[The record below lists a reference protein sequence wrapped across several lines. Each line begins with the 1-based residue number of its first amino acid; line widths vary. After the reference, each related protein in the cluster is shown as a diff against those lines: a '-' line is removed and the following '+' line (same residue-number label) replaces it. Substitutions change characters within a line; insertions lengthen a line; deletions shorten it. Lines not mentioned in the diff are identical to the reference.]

1 MQEKTALYLRLS
13 KEDGDKEESNSID
26 SQRRLLLDY
35 ISRKPEFELYDEYVD
50 DGYSGTNYIRPAFQ
64 RMLADAKAKKITC
77 ILVKDLSRFGRN
89 YLETGHYIQQV
100 FPQLGIR
107 FIAVNDQVDTSDERQ
122 QGFDLMLPI
131 RNIFNE
137 SYSQDISRKVQSS
150 FKVMQKAG
158 AFCGAH
164 TSYGYRKN
172 PADRHKLVIDPYA
185 ASVVQDIYEWY
196 LSGVGQ
202 RAIAAR
208 LNEKKI
214 PCPSVYKQENGE
226 NYRNS
231 KKLDKT
237 SYWTYATIHRI
248 LQNEMYK
255 GCMVQ
260 NKSVRRMRGKAKQRP
275 KEEWIIVPGT
285 HEAII
290 DPEMWDRVQELLKQR
305 TRTIDFKQNV
315 SIFAGFLKCA
325 DCGRAMVKRQYT
337 DKNGSKNYFY
347 TCGAYAR
354 SGTKVCS
361 NHYIR
366 HEILAQIVLDDLNT
380 LIGSIKD
387 IKELVDSQCQKTSD
401 NGGQKEKE
409 ILSTKERL
417 QKLERLKKESYLD
430 YKEDLLTKKEYMELR
445 EDYSRQEQLLKAK
458 LEKLDSTD
466 SSDPKKLLDS
476 PWLQNLLTRQKLG
489 TLDRDTI
496 VELVEKI
503 EISEKNDKNQQE
515 ITVYYRFSGELKDL
529 FQMVY
534 TDFEV

>member
-1 MQEKTALYLRLS
+1 MQKKVALYLRLS

-26 SQRRLLLDY
+26 SQRRLLQDY
-35 ISRKPEFELYDEYVD
+35 LKGKPDWELVDEYVD
-50 DGYSGTNYIRPAFQ
+50 DGYSGTNFHRPAVQ
-64 RMLADAKAKKITC
+64 RLLDDARGKRIDC

-89 YLETGHYIQQV
+89 YLDTGYYVQV
-100 FPQLGIR
+100 LFPQLGTR
-107 FIAVNDQVDTSDERQ
+107 FIAVNDQVDTGDEHQ
-122 QGFDLMLPI
+122 QGFDMMLSI

-137 SYSQDISRKVQSS
+137 GYSQDISRKVQSS

-164 TSYGYRKN
+164 TSYGYRKD

-185 ASVVQDIYEWY
+185 ASVVRDIYGWY

-202 RAIAAR
+202 RTIAAR
-208 LNEKKI
+208 LNERGI

-226 NYRNS
+226 NYRNNNRLKS
-231 KKLDKT
+231 T

-275 KEEWIIVPGT
+275 REEWIIVPDT

-290 DPEMWDRVQELLKQR
+290 EPEVWNRVQELLRQR

-325 DCGRAMVKRQYT
+325 DCGRAMVKRQFS
-337 DKNGSKNYFY
+337 DKEGKKRWFY
-347 TCGAYAR
+347 TCGAYSR
-354 SGTKVCS
+354 SGTEVCS

-366 HEILAQIVLDDLNT
+366 HEILEQIVLDDLNT
-380 LIGSIKD
+380 VISSVND
-387 IKELVDSQCQKTSD
+387 IKSLVESQGREKNGYKKRQERELESAREQ
-401 NGGQKEKE
+401 
-409 ILSTKERL
+409 L
-417 QKLERLKKESYLD
+417 QKLDRLKKESYLD
-430 YKEDLLTKKEYMELR
+430 YKEDLISKEEYLSFR
-445 EDYSRQEQLLKAK
+445 EDYLRQEQFLKTK
-458 LEKLDSTD
+458 LEKLSHMENENPE
-466 SSDPKKLLDS
+466 SVLRS
-476 PWLQNLLTRQKLG
+476 PWVQDLLLHQKLDR
-489 TLDRDTI
+489 LDRDTI
-496 VELVEKI
+496 VEFVEKI
-503 EISEKNDKNQQE
+503 EIGEKDENARQE
-515 ITVYYRFSGELKDL
+515 ITIHYRFSDELKDL

-534 TDFEV
+534 TDAR

>member
-1 MQEKTALYLRLS
+1 
-13 KEDGDKEESNSID
+13 
-26 SQRRLLLDY
+26 
-35 ISRKPEFELYDEYVD
+35 
-50 DGYSGTNYIRPAFQ
+50 
-64 RMLADAKAKKITC
+64 
-77 ILVKDLSRFGRN
+77 
-89 YLETGHYIQQV
+89 
-100 FPQLGIR
+100 
-107 FIAVNDQVDTSDERQ
+107 
-122 QGFDLMLPI
+122 
-131 RNIFNE
+131 
-137 SYSQDISRKVQSS
+137 
-150 FKVMQKAG
+150 
-158 AFCGAH
+158 
-164 TSYGYRKN
+164 
-172 PADRHKLVIDPYA
+172 
-185 ASVVQDIYEWY
+185 
-196 LSGVGQ
+196 
-202 RAIAAR
+202 
-208 LNEKKI
+208 
-214 PCPSVYKQENGE
+214 
-226 NYRNS
+226 
-231 KKLDKT
+231 
-237 SYWTYATIHRI
+237 
-248 LQNEMYK
+248 
-255 GCMVQ
+255 
-260 NKSVRRMRGKAKQRP
+260 MRGKAKQRP

-409 ILSTKERL
+409 ILSAKERL

-445 EDYSRQEQLLKAK
+445 EDYSRQEQFLKAK